1 MKSSP
6 LLALPPELLVN
17 ILSFLP
23 ITSLLKFS
31 ETSHASHALAT
42 SSLHTLSLSIH
53 TTRIG
58 GIMSRLGATT
68 LPTPKNTASAFASA
82 RNALSASFTESIPR
96 SSRSSQSS
104 LGIAEDS
111 ILRSGPHAVHVLIP
125 NAHTFDPSTLLAF
138 HNALIS
144 SVLTRHKTTLRHL
157 DLSLWSLTP
166 HIAHALKSLPA
177 LRTLSLR
184 IEDPNARSTSRRI
197 RLAHRLEE
205 CVAWDILAEDASWAS
220 ALQAL
225 RIDGAQVSTAQ
236 LGKLLSC
243 NHLCR
248 ELWVCK
254 CHNVDRDVW
263 RYLGSEWKGRTGLQV
278 LGVLKSYVD
287 IEEEDLEFIGGME
300 GLKFLS
306 LQGCNGPDNDVFEE
320 RNRDVWHIPEL
331 IPPQPSSRGSTVPA
345 VIEVDPTYQRGVN
358 IE

>member
-1 MKSSP
+1 MKSST
-6 LLALPPELLVN
+6 LLALPPELLVH

-23 ITSLLKFS
+23 VKSLLKFS

-68 LPTPKNTASAFASA
+68 LPIPKDTASAFASA
-82 RNALSASFTESIPR
+82 RNPLSASLAESIPR

-104 LGIAEDS
+104 FALAEDS
-111 ILRSGPHAVHVLIP
+111 ILHCDPHAVHVLIP
-125 NAHTFDPSTLLAF
+125 DAHTFDPSTLLAF

-144 SVLTRHKTTLRHL
+144 SVITRHKTTLRHL

-166 HIAHALKSLPA
+166 QIAHALKALPA

-184 IEDPNARSTSRRI
+184 IEDPHARSTSRRI

-205 CVAWDILAEDASWAS
+205 CVAWDILAEDAGWAA
-220 ALQAL
+220 ALRAL
-225 RIDGAQVSTAQ
+225 RIDGAQIGTAQ
-236 LGKLLSC
+236 LGRILSC
-243 NHLCR
+243 NRLCR

-254 CHNVDRDVW
+254 CHNVDRGVW
-263 RYLGSEWKGRTGLQV
+263 RYLGGEWKGRKGLQV
-278 LGVLKSYVD
+278 LGVLKSFVD
-287 IEEEDLEFIGGME
+287 VEEEDLRFIGGLD
-300 GLKFLS
+300 GLKFLA
-306 LQGCNGPDNDVFEE
+306 LQGCNGPDNDVFDE

-331 IPPQPSSRGSTVPA
+331 IPPQPSSRGSSVPA
-345 VIEVDPTYQRGVN
+345 FIEVDPAYQAALN
-358 IE
+358 IA